1 MSMVDERNNEL
12 TQFEALEIGQEVTGT
27 VSKIEEKHALIDI
40 GYKIEGVLPISELS
54 SLHIDKISDV
64 LSEGDELKLKV
75 KKSSEDELVLS
86 KRAVDAEKAWEDLR
100 DRYENKETFDVE
112 IADVVKGGLVTD
124 LGVRGFIPA
133 SLVEKHFVEDFS
145 DYKGKTLAVKIV
157 EFDPDSNKVILS
169 HRAVL
174 DEEAEKKKKEILA
187 SLQPGEVKTGI
198 VQRITDFGAFVNIGG
213 IDGLVHISQL
223 AHHHVETP
231 DEVVKEGDEV
241 NVKILSVDVE
251 NERISLSIKA
261 TLPGP
266 WEELEGKIKPG
277 DELTGTVKRLVSF
290 GAFVEIAPGVEGL
303 VHISEISNRHIGT
316 PAEVLKENQEV
327 KVKVL
332 DFNPEAKRVSL
343 SIKALEQ
350 NTNDYSTNNKS
361 DYAQHDSDT
370 STGFSVGDMIG
381 DQLKKYK

>member
-1 MSMVDERNNEL
+1 MVDERNNEL
-12 TQFEALEIGQEVTGT
+12 TLEIGQEVTGT

-75 KKSSEDELVLS
+75 KKSSEDEIVLS
-86 KRAVDAEKAWEDLR
+86 KRAVDAEKAWEDLQGK
-100 DRYENKETFDVE
+100 YENKETFDVE

-133 SLVEKHFVEDFS
+133 SLVENHFVEDFS

-174 DEEAEKKKKEILA
+174 DEEAEKKKKEILT

-241 NVKILSVDVE
+241 KVKILSVDVE

-350 NTNDYSTNNKS
+350 NTNDYSTTHKN

>member
-1 MSMVDERNNEL
+1 MVDERNNEL

-198 VQRITDFGAFVNIGG
+198 VQRITDFGAFINIGG

>member
-1 MSMVDERNNEL
+1 MVEEMNNEMSD
-12 TQFEALEIGQEVTGT
+12 FKAMEVGAEVTGT
-27 VSKIEEKHALIDI
+27 VSKIEEKHAMIDV

-64 LSEGDELKLKV
+64 LSEGEELQLKV
-75 KKSSEDELVLS
+75 IKSSEDELVLS
-86 KRAVDAEKAWEDLR
+86 KKAIDAEKAWDTLR
-100 DRYENKETFDVE
+100 QKFENAETFDVE
-112 IADVVKGGLVTD
+112 VADIVKGGLVTD

-157 EFDPDSNKVILS
+157 EFDPESNKLILS

-187 SLQPGEVKTGI
+187 NLKPGEITTGT
-198 VQRITDFGAFVNIGG
+198 VQRLTDFGAFVNIGG

-231 DEVVKEGDEV
+231 DEVVNEGDEV
-241 NVKILSVDVE
+241 NVKILSVDE
-251 NERISLSIKA
+251 ESERISLSIKA

-277 DELTGTVKRLVSF
+277 DELTGVVKRLVSF
-290 GAFVEIAPGVEGL
+290 GAFVEISPGVEGL

-316 PAEVLKENQEV
+316 PSEVLEENQEV

-343 SIKALEQ
+343 SIKALEENVQ
-350 NTNDYSTNNKS
+350 TQTDSRDDYTS
-361 DYAQHDSDT
+361 HDSES

>member
-1 MSMVDERNNEL
+1 MVDERNNEL